1 MKRRDFLALT
11 AAAPFVGIG
20 RSIPVIEP
28 PLLLPHRMYLP
39 GCSWSALALVGQ
51 INQRFIY
58 YDGRVTAHEGKRLS
72 AAINDE
78 WKELPKWFSLCL
90 GIENNPVAEHWLT
103 GEGWEQRVRI
113 AEAYFRNGGFVVD
126 LHGDGVLL
134 RREEASDG

>member
-1 MKRRDFLALT
+1 MKRREFIALA
-11 AAAPFVGIG
+11 AAAPFVGIV
-20 RSIPVIEP
+20 RSIPMVESTE
-28 PLLLPHRMYLP
+28 LMPHRLFLP

-58 YDGRVTAHEGKRLS
+58 YDGRVAAHEGKRLS

-90 GIENNPVAEHWLT
+90 GIENNPVAEQWLT
-103 GEGWEQRVRI
+103 GDGWEHRIRV
-113 AEAYFRNGGFVVD
+113 AEAFFRNGGFVVN

-134 RREEASDG
+134 QREESK